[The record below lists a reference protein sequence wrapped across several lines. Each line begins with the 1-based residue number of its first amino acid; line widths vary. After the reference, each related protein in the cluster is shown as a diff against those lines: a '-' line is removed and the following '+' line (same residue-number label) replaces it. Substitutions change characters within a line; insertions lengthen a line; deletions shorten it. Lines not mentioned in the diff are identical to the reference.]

1 MLLGEYI
8 LRRFVSIKYTNGRRS
23 HGWPGHPNPNPNP
36 NPTCLTLKALVD
48 PNAPDVD
55 PSVAPIEEEAVPGVH
70 RVQFRV
76 DKLDTDSGQAV
87 CGFGVA
93 LGSRIPQV
101 EALGGTPGD
110 LISNTHRPIQHPQPW
125 RPPPRRGMV

>member
-1 MLLGEYI
+1 M
-8 LRRFVSIKYTNGRRS
+8 
-23 HGWPGHPNPNPNP
+23 
-36 NPTCLTLKALVD
+36 KALVD

-87 CGFGVA
+87 CGLGVA

-110 LISNTHRPIQHPQPW
+110 LTSNTHT
-125 RPPPRRGMV
+125 PPPGLFTIHNPAAPSKAGYGSTNRIATMAWAISAAMAAEWAGGWRGITKGRSTR